1 MEIAFTGGVYSFGF
15 QLSNISRSGY
25 YRDKVPREEFFTMN
39 DFLQALRTN
48 RPERQRSAMTR
59 KNYDETYNTRI
70 PEPVDEP
77 SASRF
82 KSAVEDL
89 NGRLGGYAGNRKY
102 FIDAQERIADSLER
116 QVIAFERIL
125 ARLNIR

>member
-1 MEIAFTGGVYSFGF
+1 
-15 QLSNISRSGY
+15 
-25 YRDKVPREEFFTMN
+25 MN

-48 RPERQRSAMTR
+48 RPESRRSAMTR
-59 KNYDETYNTRI
+59 KNYDATYNTRI
-70 PEPVDEP
+70 PEPVDET

-82 KSAVEDL
+82 QSAIEDL
-89 NGRLGGYAGNRKY
+89 NGRLGGYAGNREY

-116 QVIAFERIL
+116 QAIAFERIL